1 MRSQAGIST
10 INLLLIITTLA
21 IAAIALNEY
30 VKKNRAEELAAKEKA
45 HIEKIYDTC
54 RAAVKGLARFSSK
67 ATFTK
72 ISHVQAEDGK
82 NTQVLGN
89 VDLMNGFGAMIPNV
103 FTCTVNPLS
112 YSLVGEPFV
121 MIEGSTPEDLA
132 REVRQGS
139 RP

>member
-1 MRSQAGIST
+1 MRPKKGMSAF
-10 INLLLIITTLA
+10 NLLLIIGVIA
-21 IAAIALNEY
+21 IAIIALNEH
-30 VKKNRAEELAAKEKA
+30 VKKNRAAELAAKEKA

-54 RAAVKGLARFSSK
+54 RSAVKGLARFSSK

-82 NTQVLGN
+82 NMQVLGN

-103 FTCTVNPLS
+103 FTCTVNPIS

-132 REVRQGS
+132 REVIQGS
-139 RP
+139 RQ